1 MKPVQ
6 NKIDE
11 GRQYRNFD
19 VSRFERR
26 TSEDG
31 EKIVEGYATT
41 FGQPYELWRD
51 AWGGRTYIFMEQIDS
66 KAFDDADMSDVIM
79 QYNHEGRVFARN
91 TNGTLELKTDDTG
104 LHIRANLGGTEIGRQ
119 LFEEIEGGY
128 TDKMSFGFR
137 VKEDKREQTEE
148 RNEEAGTSVIT
159 VLRTITKISKL
170 YDVSAVS
177 LPANDATSISARSY
191 CDGVIEELKKE
202 CLEREKRERQ
212 KKLIKILTEV

>member
-41 FGQPYELWRD
+41 FGQPYELWRG
-51 AWGGRTYIFMEQIDS
+51 ALGGRTYIFMEQIDS